1 MSAESSPTVNAAE
14 KAAVENETFSKDV
27 KVLNSQVHCKRQTP
41 AEQAV
46 HFDTA
51 DQLEQ
56 QASEQD
62 LQGEGNGHEDEKNA
76 ESVSTPLETLNTNEF
91 TNLMEDVR
99 KRLVCNF
106 CQNIFENEEEL
117 RNHTRTEHNSGR
129 IRYTIK

>member
-1 MSAESSPTVNAAE
+1 MSAESSPTVNTAE

-62 LQGEGNGHEDEKNA
+62 LQGEGNGHEDEKNT
-76 ESVSTPLETLNTNEF
+76 ENELSKPLDTLDMNKL
-91 TNLMEDVR
+91 TNLLEDVR
-99 KRLVCNF
+99 KRLVCNYCKKVF
-106 CQNIFENEEEL
+106 KNEEEL
-117 RNHTRTEHNSGR
+117 RKHTITEH
-129 IRYTIK
+129 K